1 MKITDF
7 VDIYLS
13 EDNVDG
19 NMSVKY
25 GGIGML
31 ENRRRFY
38 KKNNIDGNKIA
49 FMYLNLEGEAQYADK
64 PTKENE
70 YINVNSLVTDKKDLY
85 LALVVADCSPVIL
98 FDTKKEIV
106 ALVHCG
112 RFNVENRILENT
124 LDLMKEKFNTNP
136 KDLLVYIGPSIKP
149 DSYMFDKGIFDQMKK
164 DSEIIKTLHHV
175 PGEKKE
181 YRVDVPLS
189 VKNILKRAGVKEED
203 ILDIGIDTFK
213 DERYPSHVYSV
224 KHNLPESR
232 FLVMVKMKDLS

>member
-13 EDNVDG
+13 EEPVDG
-19 NMSVKY
+19 NMSVKH

-38 KKNNIDGNKIA
+38 KKNNIDGERVA
-49 FMYLNLEGEAQYADK
+49 FMNLCLEGDVQYTDK
-64 PTKENE
+64 STKENE
-70 YINVNSLVTDKKDLY
+70 YIDVNSLVTDKKDLY

-98 FDTKKEIV
+98 FDPKKEIV

-124 LDLMKEKFNTNP
+124 LNLMREKFNTNP
-136 KDLLVYIGPSIKP
+136 KDILGYIGPGIRP
-149 DSYMFDKGIFDQMKK
+149 DSYIFDEGIFEQMKK
-164 DSEIIKTLHHV
+164 DSEIIKTLHHI
-175 PGEKKE
+175 PGEKVK
-181 YRVDVPLS
+181 YLVDVPLS
-189 VKNILKRAGVKEED
+189 VKNILKREGVLEKN
-203 ILDIGIDTFK
+203 ILDTRIDTFK
-213 DERYPSHVYSV
+213 DDRYPSHVYSV

-232 FLVMVKMKDLS
+232 FFVMVKMKDLS